1 MVPYMAVTNFIQV
14 KDIIGLTN
22 GCHIRNGNEQVTRY
36 LRRNFIESI

>member
-1 MVPYMAVTNFIQV
+1 MAVTKFVQV

-22 GCHIRNGNEQVTRY
+22 GYHIGDGGEQVTRY